1 MSTDPRS
8 LNYPTVDDAD
18 RAGDELADSGAPETG
33 PGGNRADRRTGTNDE
48 LKELDRAER
57 RKK

>member
-8 LNYPTVDDAD
+8 LNYPALND
-18 RAGDELADSGAPETG
+18 RDRVGDESADSGAPETTTQEG
-33 PGGNRADRRTGTNDE
+33 DRRTGTHDE